1 MKAALSL
8 PRLPLIA
15 AVTKRILR
23 SLRHDRRT
31 MALMLVAPCLVMFVF
46 GFALSGEVENV
57 ELIIVDEDQGVPWEN
72 NTTLDLSDAIGAKLD
87 RDTLDI
93 TTETQLQAAIT
104 QVEDGKAWGV
114 VHFPANFTAEMAA
127 ALSSEQGPGDSP
139 TIPDVILYLDR
150 SNTNVAQAVV
160 NAVREAVLKALEDQ
174 GASGASI
181 EVDPVYAGDA
191 DFIDMFIP
199 GVMAFAGFLLTLIL
213 TLLSFVGERN
223 SGTLA
228 RLRVSPLT
236 ETELV
241 LGYALSYGL
250 MAIVQSMVLLL
261 VAMLFFHIAIEG
273 SILLAFLVVVLLAMA
288 SQALGIL
295 LSSAARSE
303 AQAVQ
308 FFPLIVLP
316 TFLLAGI
323 FWPVE
328 AVPSWLR
335 PVSHLI
341 PPTYA
346 VSALRSVFLRGWG
359 VSQIWTELLALL
371 GFLAVFVVGSI
382 VQLKRE

>member
-160 NAVREAVLKALEDQ
+160 NAVREAVLKALRTRVPAEPALRSTRSTQ
-174 GASGASI
+174 GTPTS
-181 EVDPVYAGDA
+181 
-191 DFIDMFIP
+191 
-199 GVMAFAGFLLTLIL
+199 LICSSL
-213 TLLSFVGERN
+213 GSWP
-223 SGTLA
+223 S
-228 RLRVSPLT
+228 RVS
-236 ETELV
+236 
-241 LGYALSYGL
+241 
-250 MAIVQSMVLLL
+250 
-261 VAMLFFHIAIEG
+261 F
-273 SILLAFLVVVLLAMA
+273 
-288 SQALGIL
+288 L
-295 LSSAARSE
+295 LSS
-303 AQAVQ
+303 
-308 FFPLIVLP
+308 
-316 TFLLAGI
+316 
-323 FWPVE
+323 
-328 AVPSWLR
+328 
-335 PVSHLI
+335 
-341 PPTYA
+341 
-346 VSALRSVFLRGWG
+346 
-359 VSQIWTELLALL
+359 
-371 GFLAVFVVGSI
+371 
-382 VQLKRE
+382 